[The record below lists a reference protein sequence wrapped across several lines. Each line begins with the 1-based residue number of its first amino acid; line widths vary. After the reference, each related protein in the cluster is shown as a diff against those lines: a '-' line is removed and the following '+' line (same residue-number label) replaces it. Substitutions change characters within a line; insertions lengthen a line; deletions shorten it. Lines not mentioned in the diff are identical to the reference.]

1 MKKLIASTAFF
12 CLALCI
18 SIGFATGC
26 SSSLSSVKNPSFLE
40 EEDNKKIEIDL
51 NIEDGALFD
60 IIPIF
65 AEWLNFDY
73 IIFSDTANYKPVTI
87 ILKGE
92 YTKKEL
98 WDRFLRVLEAS
109 KAKCTV
115 DSQKVR
121 IYPLLAELP

>member
-1 MKKLIASTAFF
+1 MILL
-12 CLALCI
+12 CLTLCI
-18 SIGFATGC
+18 SIGFTTGC
-26 SSSLSSVKNPSFLE
+26 SSSLSSAKNPSFLE
-40 EEDNKKIEIDL
+40 EKDNKKIEIDL

-73 IIFSDTANYKPVTI
+73 IIFSDTANYKPVTV

-98 WDRFLRVLEAS
+98 WNRFLRVLEAS

-115 DSQKVR
+115 DNQKVR
-121 IYPLLAELP
+121 IYPLLTELP